1 LLPRF
6 SFSKER
12 PDFRFWTM
20 QSMISNANVY
30 LAIAERALAES
41 KRLDEAARIP
51 KPDGNPGFVITY
63 DPEHTSFKQSLI
75 AMVFAGIYLD
85 ALLYVAGVSQLGKD
99 EYMKIDRKHYE
110 EKLRALG
117 VTDTETLARCK
128 RFREARNDLV
138 HEKAIEPL
146 AIDGT
151 AFRTAQQEAEIAV
164 SFVRSIVG
172 LLRAP
177 LTLASADAHEAARR

>member
-1 LLPRF
+1 M
-6 SFSKER
+6 
-12 PDFRFWTM
+12 M
-20 QSMISNANVY
+20 QPMISNANVY
-30 LAIAERALAES
+30 LTIAEQALTES
-41 KRLDEAARIP
+41 KRLDETARIP
-51 KPDGNPGFVITY
+51 KPDGHPSFVITY

-75 AMVFAGIYLD
+75 AMVFAGIYLE
-85 ALLYVAGVSQLGKD
+85 ALLYMVGVGQLGKD

-117 VTDTETLARCK
+117 VTDIETLATCK

-138 HEKAIEPL
+138 HEKATEPL

-151 AFRTAQQEAEIAV
+151 AFRIAQREAEIAV
-164 SFVRSIVG
+164 SFVRSIVS

-177 LTLASADAHEAARR
+177 LTSAAADAERRCFTTVISRAPVASTLDGC